1 MNGKN
6 INAIIDLGY
15 SNLKCEIFS
24 FENNIIKSIA
34 KVEKNPFGFK
44 NSYIVNLEKACSSI
58 RNIVSETEKQAS
70 VNLDNISII
79 FDPID
84 SITTR
89 YTKFKVMEGSKI
101 DKEDINFILRESKN
115 QVENNNKNYHLI
127 HMFNYKYLVDNNV

>member
-6 INAIIDLGY
+6 INAIIDLGS

-34 KVEKNPFGFK
+34 KVEKNSFGFK
-44 NSYIVNLEKACSSI
+44 NSYIVNFEKACSSI

-89 YTKFKVMEGSKI
+89 YTKFKVIRIKSFEVCT
-101 DKEDINFILRESKN
+101 N
-115 QVENNNKNYHLI
+115 
-127 HMFNYKYLVDNNV
+127 